1 MVIIKADS
9 EAKAIRRA
17 AEKKVRGQVIDR
29 NRVSFQRNCGVAS
42 VGEKNKIIW
51 NLVLSTELMV

>member
-51 NLVLSTELMV
+51 FYRLS

>member
-1 MVIIKADS
+1 MVIVKADS

-42 VGEKNKIIW
+42 VGGKNKIIW
-51 NLVLSTELMV
+51 FYRLS

>member
-1 MVIIKADS
+1 MVLVKVDS
-9 EAKAIRRA
+9 EAKAIRRT
-17 AEKKVRGQVIDR
+17 AEVRGQVIDR

-51 NLVLSTELMV
+51 FYRLS

>member
-1 MVIIKADS
+1 M
-9 EAKAIRRA
+9 
-17 AEKKVRGQVIDR
+17 RGQVIDR

-42 VGEKNKIIW
+42 VGEKKQD